1 MVVGLC
7 NQGRDFGPQNGD
19 GDLKGLFVGGG
30 WEQLGV
36 QVYGGLAMIGWATVT
51 TFVLNGL
58 LWWLLGTRVRWLAI
72 VVVLQVRVAHTGAR
86 GEPAVLCGGGSA
98 GGEQVW

>member
-1 MVVGLC
+1 MLLVL
-7 NQGRDFGPQNGD
+7 
-19 GDLKGLFVGGG
+19 VGG
-30 WEQLGV
+30 WV
-36 QVYGGLAMIGWATVT
+36 V
-51 TFVLNGL
+51 VLLPPPRAVVAVLCCSRCCGRRQQPL

-72 VVVLQVRVAHTGAR
+72 VVVLQVRVAYTGAR